1 LNPLSDAK
9 ILESW
14 HKNAVPWTAAVRSG
28 EIVSRKLATDR
39 AIVDAVLSLSPRSV
53 LDLGCG
59 EGWLARALAANAIH
73 VTGIDVVPA
82 LIERAQAAGGGRFLV
97 GSYEDIVGERLG
109 IRADVVVC
117 NFSLLGDDSVKGVF
131 KAVPSMLNSGG
142 SFVVQTVHPVVA
154 SGSLPYQDGWREGS
168 WDGFG
173 PDFIDPAPWY
183 FRTLESWI
191 GLLAQNGFRLREMR
205 EPIHPATLRPASVIF
220 VADADVHEPEPRDRK

>member
-39 AIVDAVLSLSPRSV
+39 AIVDAVLGLSPRSV

-59 EGWLARALAANAIH
+59 EGWLARVLSSKAID

-82 LIERAQAAGGGRFLV
+82 LIERAQAAGGGRFVV
-97 GSYEDIVGERLG
+97 GSYEDFAGGRLG
-109 IRADVVVC
+109 VCADVVVC
-117 NFSLLGDDSVKGVF
+117 NFSLLGDDSVEGVF
-131 KAVPSMLNSGG
+131 RALPGMLNRKG
-142 SFVVQTVHPVVA
+142 SFIVQTVHPVVA
-154 SGSLPYQDGWREGS
+154 CGSLPYQDGWREGS

-173 PDFIDPAPWY
+173 PDFTDPAPWY
-183 FRTLESWI
+183 FRTLETWI
-191 GLLAQNGFRLREMR
+191 DLFAQNGFTLRELR
-205 EPIHPATLRPASVIF
+205 EPIHPATLKPASVIF
-220 VADADVHEPEPRDRK
+220 VADALMLKQG